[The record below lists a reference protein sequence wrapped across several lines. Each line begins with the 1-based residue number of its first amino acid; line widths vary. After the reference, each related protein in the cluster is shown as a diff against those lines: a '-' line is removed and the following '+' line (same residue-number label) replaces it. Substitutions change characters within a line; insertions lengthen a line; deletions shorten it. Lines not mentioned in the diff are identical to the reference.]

1 MSRFAGRVAIV
12 TGSARGIGLATA
24 TRLASE
30 GATVVVNDVDRAAIA
45 SAVDADGSAGAPAGG
60 RAVDGLADITVER
73 EVDHLVARVV
83 ADLGGV
89 DILVNNVGTSARSD
103 FLDADDALWGQD
115 LDNKLMSA
123 IRLSRGVIPSMS
135 DGGGRIINVLSING
149 KMPAAGTAPT
159 SVTRAAGLALTQLLS
174 KEFAP
179 RGILVNAVCV
189 GLIRS
194 GQHED
199 RWERSGGDANGTL
212 DEYYANEA
220 TRRGIPLGRAGEAEE
235 VADVIAFLASE
246 RASYVSGTAIN
257 VDGAACWAT

>member
-1 MSRFAGRVAIV
+1 MELGLVGKRALI
-12 TGSARGIGLATA
+12 TGGSRGIGRATA
-24 TRLASE
+24 RRLAAE
-30 GATVVVNDVDRAAIA
+30 GASVVITARRESFIDETLRVIE
-45 SAVDADGSAGAPAGG
+45 ADGHGPAIGIPADANDA
-60 RAVDGLADITVER
+60 RDLDRVLAATLER
-73 EVDHLVARVV
+73 
-83 ADLGGV
+83 LGGV

-103 FLDADDALWGQD
+103 FLDADDALWTQD

-123 IRLSRGVIPSMS
+123 IRLSRGAIPSMS
-135 DGGGRIINVLSING
+135 AAGGRIINVLSING

-174 KEFAP
+174 REFAP

-212 DEYYANEA
+212 DEYYASEA
-220 TRRGIPLGRAGEAEE
+220 VRRRIPLGRAGEAEE